1 MKDQFEIS
9 GDNRL
14 VFPAIFSQKSDGML
28 AKETLNSM
36 LEYIGL
42 KGVTTHDFR
51 ATASTL
57 LYEKGYEEAW
67 VERQLAHAESNKT
80 KASYD
85 HSKHLQQ
92 RRKMLQDWA
101 DIVDSWSQ

>member
-1 MKDQFEIS
+1 
-9 GDNRL
+9 
-14 VFPAIFSQKSDGML
+14 ML

-57 LYEKGYEEAW
+57 LYEKAM
-67 VERQLAHAESNKT
+67 
-80 KASYD
+80 KALGL
-85 HSKHLQQ
+85 KNN
-92 RRKMLQDWA
+92 
-101 DIVDSWSQ
+101 

>member
-1 MKDQFEIS
+1 
-9 GDNRL
+9 
-14 VFPAIFSQKSDGML
+14 ML

-67 VERQLAHAESNKT
+67 VENSLLMLNLT
-80 KASYD
+80 KP
-85 HSKHLQQ
+85 KHL
-92 RRKMLQDWA
+92 MT
-101 DIVDSWSQ
+101 IHST

>member
-1 MKDQFEIS
+1 M
-9 GDNRL
+9 GDGVL
-14 VFPAIFSQKSDGML
+14 VFPAIYSKKNNGML

-85 HSKHLQQ
+85 HSKHLKP

-101 DIVDSWSQ
+101 DIVDSWGN